1 MLLRRPGWA
10 RVALGALA
18 RVLWYLFGVPC
29 AWSLPRGAERE
40 GARWGTSGDEE
51 EDEARRLDDDGDGSS
66 PRASHASR
74 VDTLRRAFALAG
86 AADVR
91 HVAGAFDEH
100 LADVSRVLASWDVPE
115 HVALAGYGHTLYGSE
130 LFPYATGSFSRAARA
145 RVRAAVGRDAEELM
159 FLYGTCSQK
168 RWYRSVLDVVL
179 PDDVGVVRESRAS
192 AAFAVPEQVN
202 AYTGE
207 STRLTKTR
215 FAFLCA
221 MHAAD
226 IASTLPSLKKKRLG
240 GTAKTLSRETFH
252 EKKKKKARAKT
263 AEVFC
268 LRLLRVAAA
277 AARSDPN
284 DATSRFPN
292 LERALLFA
300 AGEWATETG
309 CDVCIE
315 KAELE
320 GLRRC
325 VSDAWLVARATGVA

>member
-1 MLLRRPGWA
+1 M
-10 RVALGALA
+10 
-18 RVLWYLFGVPC
+18 
-29 AWSLPRGAERE
+29 
-40 GARWGTSGDEE
+40 
-51 EDEARRLDDDGDGSS
+51 
-66 PRASHASR
+66 
-74 VDTLRRAFALAG
+74 DTLRRAFALAG

-179 PDDVGVVRESRAS
+179 PADVGVVRESRAS

-240 GTAKTLSRETFH
+240 GTAETLSRETFH

-284 DATSRFPN
+284 DATSRFPG

-300 AGEWATETG
+300 AGEWATDTG
-309 CDVCIE
+309 CDVCVE

-325 VSDAWLVARATGVA
+325 VSDAWLVARATGGA

>member
-168 RWYRSVLDVVL
+168 RWYRSVLDVIL
-179 PDDVGVVRESRAS
+179 PDDVVHESRAS
-192 AAFAVPEQVN
+192 ATFSVPEQVN

-226 IASTLPSLKKKRLG
+226 IASTLPSRGKTGKRLG
-240 GTAKTLSRETFH
+240 GTASVSRETFN
-252 EKKKKKARAKT
+252 EKKKKKARKSA

-277 AARSDPN
+277 AARSDP

>member
-1 MLLRRPGWA
+1 M
-10 RVALGALA
+10 LGALA

-145 RVRAAVGRDAEELM
+145 EVRAAVGRDAEELM

-168 RWYRSVLDVVL
+168 RWYRSVLDARF
-179 PDDVGVVRESRAS
+179 DDDASRDAELELTI
-192 AAFAVPEQVN
+192 PEQVN

-207 STRLTKTR
+207 RARLSNAR

-226 IASTLPSLKKKRLG
+226 IASTLPSQEHRDERHVSRG
-240 GTAKTLSRETFH
+240 GSWRKTSDEHQRSRFREGSSFTAG
-252 EKKKKKARAKT
+252 
-263 AEVFC
+263 VFC
-268 LRLLRVAAA
+268 SRLLRVAAA
-277 AARSDPN
+277 AVRSD
-284 DATSRFPN
+284 AEARRRFPT
-292 LERALLFA
+292 LERALLVA
-300 AGEWATETG
+300 AGRRAADIG
-309 CDVCIE
+309 SDARAE
-315 KAELE
+315 KAEVDR
-320 GLRRC
+320 LRRC
-325 VSDAWLVARATGVA
+325 TFDAWLVARATGVAY

>member
-1 MLLRRPGWA
+1 
-10 RVALGALA
+10 
-18 RVLWYLFGVPC
+18 
-29 AWSLPRGAERE
+29 
-40 GARWGTSGDEE
+40 
-51 EDEARRLDDDGDGSS
+51 
-66 PRASHASR
+66 

-130 LFPYATGSFSRAARA
+130 LFPYALGSFSRAARA
-145 RVRAAVGRDAEELM
+145 EVRAAVGRDAEELM

-168 RWYRSVLDVVL
+168 RWYRSVLEIVL
-179 PDDVGVVRESRAS
+179 PDDVASNGSRTGNAE
-192 AAFAVPEQVN
+192 FVVPEQVN

-207 STRLTKTR
+207 SRRLTKTL

-226 IASTLPSLKKKRLG
+226 IISTLPEGRGKRRG
-240 GTAKTLSRETFH
+240 ETTSVSKS
-252 EKKKKKARAKT
+252 EKKKKKKARA

-277 AARSDPN
+277 ATRSDP
-284 DATSRFPN
+284 DATKRFPN

-300 AGEWATETG
+300 VSNWATDTG
-309 CDVCIE
+309 SDVCIE
-315 KAELE
+315 KTTLE

-325 VSDAWLVARATGVA
+325 ASDAWLVARATGVA